1 MSSFEPVKKSALPQ
15 EIITKLLSLIRGRE
29 LQPGSKL
36 PPERELAA
44 MLQVSRPSL
53 REALRALSIMH
64 VIEMRQ
70 GDGTYISS
78 LEPSLLA
85 DDLGFIFLMDDS
97 TFIQLFE
104 ARRIVEAGIAAL
116 AAQRITEEQLADLE
130 VCLTKAAATIGSHQA
145 FLEADLDLHAQI
157 TEAAGNP
164 FLTRFMASISQ
175 LGLASRGR
183 TVEIP
188 GVAEQALEDHR
199 AIIAAIKKRDPE
211 AARQA
216 MLAHLD
222 HVEDGLENLIHEQ
235 E

>member
-1 MSSFEPVKKSALPQ
+1 MPSFEPVKKSDLPQ
-15 EIITKLLSLIRGRE
+15 EIITRLLSLIRERK
-29 LQPGSKL
+29 LLPGSKL
-36 PPERELAA
+36 PPERELAT
-44 MLQVSRPSL
+44 MLQVTRPSL

-85 DDLGFIFLMDDS
+85 EDLGFIFLLDDS
-97 TFIQLFE
+97 TYLQLFE
-104 ARRIVEAGIAAL
+104 ARRIVEAGITGLAAL
-116 AAQRITEEQLADLE
+116 RITEEQLAELE
-130 VCLTKAAATIGSHQA
+130 ACLNKAAASISDHHA
-145 FLEADLDLHAQI
+145 FLQTDLDLHELI

-164 FLTRFMASISQ
+164 FLSRFMASISQ
-175 LGLASRGR
+175 LGLASRSR

-199 AIIAAIKKRDPE
+199 AIIAAIKTRNPE
-211 AARQA
+211 TARQA

-222 HVEDGLENLIHEQ
+222 HVEHGLENQIHGQ